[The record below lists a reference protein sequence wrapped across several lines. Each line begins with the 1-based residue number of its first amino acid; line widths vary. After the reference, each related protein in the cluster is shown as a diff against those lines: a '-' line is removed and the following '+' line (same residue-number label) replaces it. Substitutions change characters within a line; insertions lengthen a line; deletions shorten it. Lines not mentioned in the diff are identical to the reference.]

1 MKKNTPPLNARFI
14 RALLGTTVLIAAV
27 DASAQS
33 SVTLYGAV
41 DDAVAYV
48 NNQKGSSNVYMRQGN
63 LAASKWGLTGVEDL
77 GGGLAAIFDLQAGFD
92 LNTGAS
98 SSSGLLFN
106 RQAYVG
112 LRSTTYGQVTVGRQ
126 YTPYLLFVGPLT
138 SSWALTGATGAHP
151 GDIDGLDTTIRIN
164 NSVTYNSPTIAGLQA
179 SAMYALGGQTGRTGK
194 GQTFS
199 GALRYTYGPL
209 ALAAG
214 YLQMDNAS
222 TNVTSAT
229 PTPNFDS
236 ASTASFG
243 VSALNQGYASARS
256 VRHAALVGNYTFG
269 SATVGLNYTNVRYL
283 PGAHSIHAFTDTA
296 VFNTYAATGSY
307 RFTPGFDVAA
317 GYSYTLASQANGVDH
332 AARYQQISLKQAY
345 HLSKRTTLYAIQAY
359 QHASGSTLNA
369 GGAIVSAAPSVGDSQ
384 NATPSSTRN
393 QFVGMFG
400 MTVLF

>member
-1 MKKNTPPLNARFI
+1 MKK
-14 RALLGTTVLIAAV
+14 TTTRMTTRVTGALIAAGAMIAAA

-41 DDAVAYV
+41 DDAIVYA
-48 NNQKGSSNVYMRQGN
+48 NNQKGSSNVYLRQGN

-92 LNTGAS
+92 PNSGAA
-98 SSSGLLFN
+98 SSSGLIFN
-106 RQAYVG
+106 REAYVG
-112 LRSTTYGQVTVGRQ
+112 LRSSTYGQATLGRQ
-126 YTPYLLFVGPLT
+126 YTPYLLFVGPLA

-164 NSVTYNSPTIAGLQA
+164 NAITYNTPVFAGLQA
-179 SAMYALGGQTGRTGK
+179 SVMYALGGQPGSTGK

-199 GALRYTYGPL
+199 GALRYTYGPF

-214 YLQMDNAS
+214 YLRLDNAG
-222 TNVTSAT
+222 TNVTQTNPT
-229 PTPNFDS
+229 PTFDP
-236 ASTASFG
+236 ASTGSFG
-243 VSALNQGYASARS
+243 ISAVNQGYASARS
-256 VRHAALVGNYTFG
+256 VRHAAMAGTYTFG
-269 SATVGLNYTNVRYL
+269 NLMVGLNYTNVRYL
-283 PGAHSIHAFTDTA
+283 PGSNSIPAFTDTA
-296 VFNTYAATGSY
+296 VFNTYGAIGTY
-307 RFTPGFDVAA
+307 RFTPAFDVAA
-317 GYSYTLASQANGVDH
+317 GYSYTLASKANGIDS

-369 GGAIVSAAPSVGDSQ
+369 SGAIVDAAPSVGDAE

-393 QFVGMFG
+393 QFVGMAG
-400 MTVLF
+400 ITVLF